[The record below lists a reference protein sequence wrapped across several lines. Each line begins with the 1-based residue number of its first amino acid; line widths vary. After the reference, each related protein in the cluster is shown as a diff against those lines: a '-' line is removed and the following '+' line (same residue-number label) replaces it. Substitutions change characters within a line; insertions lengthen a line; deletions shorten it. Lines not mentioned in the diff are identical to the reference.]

1 MNLAALLLSSA
12 DSRPESISV
21 IEGERHVT
29 ALELR
34 GLASN
39 FGGALS
45 AAGVGIGDRVAI
57 ASGNDLAFIVTY
69 LGALWIGAIAVPLNP
84 HSPSLAVAE
93 ELEHVG
99 AKILVCGRA
108 GSIHLGMVGAVSFDA
123 LMESA
128 QSVAL
133 DSSGLVEREDSD
145 VAVLLYTSGTAG
157 AQRAAMLTHANLA
170 SNIKQV
176 LDDSGLAITPNDR
189 SLGALPFFHVF
200 GLNVVL
206 GVTLVA
212 GGTVVLIDPFTAA
225 EALHLIRRHSIT
237 VVAGVPVMFDAL
249 TSAATEL
256 GDDLGSVRLAVSG
269 AATLSAKSS
278 TAFTQRYGVTIHEGY
293 GLTEASPIVTSTAS
307 GGAARIGSIGPSV
320 PGVEVRLVGL
330 DGTDVSAGD
339 PGEIWV
345 RGANVFVGYW
355 GDPEA
360 TQRVLTDGWLHTGDV
375 AVADEDG
382 YLSLVD
388 RLKDLIIVSGFNVYP
403 AEVEDVLRTHPSV
416 VDCAVAAIPD
426 ERTGEA
432 VGAWVVL
439 KMGERVDLE
448 ALRRHVGSRLARYKI
463 PSKFTFVDELPR
475 SEAGKLL
482 RRALTL

>member
-1 MNLAALLLSSA
+1 MNLAALLLASA
-12 DSRPESISV
+12 DSHPESISV
-21 IEGERHVT
+21 IEGERYVT
-29 ALELR
+29 SSELR
-34 GLASN
+34 GLASA
-39 FGGALS
+39 FGAALS
-45 AAGVGIGDRVAI
+45 AAGVAVGDRVAI
-57 ASGNDLAFIVTY
+57 ASGNDLAFVITY
-69 LGALWIGAIAVPLNP
+69 LGALWVGAIAVPLNP
-84 HSPSLAVAE
+84 QAPSVAVAE
-93 ELEHVG
+93 ELERVG

-108 GSIHLGMVGAVSFDA
+108 GSIHLGLVGAVSFEE
-123 LMESA
+123 LMQSTESA
-128 QSVAL
+128 PSANA
-133 DSSGLVEREDSD
+133 SAVEREDSD

-157 AQRAAMLTHANLA
+157 AQRAAMLTHGNLA

-176 LDDSGLAITPNDR
+176 LDDTGLAITQDDL

-212 GGTVVLIDPFTAA
+212 GGAVVLIDPFTEP
-225 EALHLIRRHSIT
+225 EAIELIRKHQIT
-237 VVAGVPVMFDAL
+237 VVAGVPVMFDAF
-249 TSAATEL
+249 SAADSQL
-256 GDDLGSVRLAVSG
+256 GESLGSVRLAVSG

-278 TAFTQRYGVTIHEGY
+278 AAFTQRYGVTIHEGY

-320 PGVEVRLVGL
+320 PGVEVRLVGP

-345 RGANVFVGYW
+345 RGPNVFAGYW
-355 GDPEA
+355 GDLEA

-403 AEVEDVLRTHPSV
+403 AEVEDVLRTHASV

-439 KMGERVDLE
+439 EKGERVDLDS
-448 ALRRHVGSRLARYKI
+448 LRRHVGSRLARYKI

-475 SEAGKLL
+475 SDAGKLL

>member
-1 MNLAALLLSSA
+1 MNLAALLLASA

-21 IEGERHVT
+21 IEGERYVT
-29 ALELR
+29 SSELR
-34 GLASN
+34 GLASA
-39 FGGALS
+39 FGAALS
-45 AAGVGIGDRVAI
+45 AAGVAVGDRVAI
-57 ASGNDLAFIVTY
+57 ASGNDLAFVVTY
-69 LGALWIGAIAVPLNP
+69 LGALWVGAIAVPLNP
-84 HSPSLAVAE
+84 QAPSVAVAE
-93 ELEHVG
+93 ELERVG

-108 GSIHLGMVGAVSFDA
+108 GTIHLGLVGAVSFEE
-123 LMESA
+123 LMQSGESA
-128 QSVAL
+128 PSASVSA
-133 DSSGLVEREDSD
+133 VEREDSD

-157 AQRAAMLTHANLA
+157 AQRAAMLTHGNLA

-176 LDDSGLAITPNDR
+176 LDDTGLAITSDDL

-212 GGTVVLIDPFTAA
+212 GGAVVLIDPFTAP
-225 EALHLIRRHSIT
+225 EAIDLIRKHSIT
-237 VVAGVPVMFDAL
+237 VVAGVPVMFDAF
-249 TSAATEL
+249 SAADSQL
-256 GDDLGSVRLAVSG
+256 GESLGSVRLAVSG

-278 TAFTQRYGVTIHEGY
+278 AAFTQRYGVTIHEGY

-320 PGVEVRLVGL
+320 PGVEVRLVGP

-345 RGANVFVGYW
+345 RGPNVFAGYW
-355 GDPEA
+355 GDLEA

-375 AVADEDG
+375 AVSDEDG

-403 AEVEDVLRTHPSV
+403 AEVEDVLRTHASV

-439 KMGERVDLE
+439 EKGERVDLDS
-448 ALRRHVGSRLARYKI
+448 LRRHVGSRLARYKI

>member
-1 MNLAALLLSSA
+1 MNLAALLLASA

-21 IEGERHVT
+21 IEGERYV
-29 ALELR
+29 ASSELR
-34 GLASN
+34 GLASA
-39 FGGALS
+39 FGAALS
-45 AAGVGIGDRVAI
+45 AAGVAVGDRVAI
-57 ASGNDLAFIVTY
+57 ASGNDLAFVVTY
-69 LGALWIGAIAVPLNP
+69 LGALWVGAIAVPLNP
-84 HSPSLAVAE
+84 QAPSVAVAE
-93 ELEHVG
+93 ELERVG

-108 GSIHLGMVGAVSFDA
+108 GTIHLGLVGAVSFEE
-123 LMESA
+123 LMQSGESA
-128 QSVAL
+128 PSASVSA
-133 DSSGLVEREDSD
+133 VEREDSD

-157 AQRAAMLTHANLA
+157 AQRAAMLTHGNLA

-176 LDDSGLAITPNDR
+176 LDDTGLAITPDDL

-212 GGTVVLIDPFTAA
+212 GGAVVLIDPFTAP
-225 EALHLIRRHSIT
+225 EAIDLIRKHSIT
-237 VVAGVPVMFDAL
+237 VVAGVPVMFDAF
-249 TSAATEL
+249 SAADSQL
-256 GDDLGSVRLAVSG
+256 GESLGSVRLAVSG

-278 TAFTQRYGVTIHEGY
+278 AAFTQRYGVTIHEGY

-320 PGVEVRLVGL
+320 PGVEVRLVGP

-345 RGANVFVGYW
+345 RGPNVFAGYW

-375 AVADEDG
+375 AVSDEDG

-403 AEVEDVLRTHPSV
+403 AEVEDVLRTHASV

-439 KMGERVDLE
+439 EKGERVDLDS
-448 ALRRHVGSRLARYKI
+448 LRRHVGSRLARYKI

>member
-1 MNLAALLLSSA
+1 MNLAALLLASA

-21 IEGERHVT
+21 IEGERYVT
-29 ALELR
+29 SSELR
-34 GLASN
+34 GLASA
-39 FGGALS
+39 FGVALS
-45 AAGVGIGDRVAI
+45 AAGVAVGDRVAI
-57 ASGNDLAFIVTY
+57 ASGNDLAFVVTY
-69 LGALWIGAIAVPLNP
+69 LGALWVGAIAVPLNP
-84 HSPSLAVAE
+84 QAPSVAVAE
-93 ELEHVG
+93 ELERVG

-108 GSIHLGMVGAVSFDA
+108 GSIHLGLVGAVSFEE
-123 LMESA
+123 LMQSGESA
-128 QSVAL
+128 PSASVSA
-133 DSSGLVEREDSD
+133 VEREDSD

-157 AQRAAMLTHANLA
+157 AQRAAMLTHGHLA

-176 LDDSGLAITPNDR
+176 LDDTGLAITSDDL

-212 GGTVVLIDPFTAA
+212 GGAVVLIDPFTAP
-225 EALHLIRRHSIT
+225 EAIDLIRQHSIT
-237 VVAGVPVMFDAL
+237 VVAGVPVMFDAF
-249 TSAATEL
+249 SAADSQL
-256 GDDLGSVRLAVSG
+256 GENLGSVRLAVSG

-278 TAFTQRYGVTIHEGY
+278 AAFTQRYGVTIHEGY

-320 PGVEVRLVGL
+320 PGVEVRLVGP

-345 RGANVFVGYW
+345 RGPNVFAGYW
-355 GDPEA
+355 GDLEA

-375 AVADEDG
+375 AVSDEDG

-403 AEVEDVLRTHPSV
+403 AEVEDVLRTHASV

-426 ERTGEA
+426 ERSGEA

-439 KMGERVDLE
+439 EKGERVDLDS
-448 ALRRHVGSRLARYKI
+448 LRRHVGSRLARYKI

>member
-1 MNLAALLLSSA
+1 MNLAALLLASA
-12 DSRPESISV
+12 DSHPESISV
-21 IEGERHVT
+21 IEGERYVT
-29 ALELR
+29 SSELR
-34 GLASN
+34 GLASA
-39 FGGALS
+39 FGAALS
-45 AAGVGIGDRVAI
+45 AAGVAVGDRVAI
-57 ASGNDLAFIVTY
+57 ASGNDLAFVITY
-69 LGALWIGAIAVPLNP
+69 LGALWVGAIAVPLNP
-84 HSPSLAVAE
+84 QAPSVAVAE
-93 ELEHVG
+93 ELERVG

-108 GSIHLGMVGAVSFDA
+108 GSIHLGLVGAVSFEE
-123 LMESA
+123 LMQSTESA
-128 QSVAL
+128 PSANA
-133 DSSGLVEREDSD
+133 SAVEREDSD

-157 AQRAAMLTHANLA
+157 AQRAAMLTHGNLA

-176 LDDSGLAITPNDR
+176 LDDTGLAITQDDL

-212 GGTVVLIDPFTAA
+212 GGAVVLIDPFTAP
-225 EALHLIRRHSIT
+225 EAIELIRKHQIT
-237 VVAGVPVMFDAL
+237 VVAGVPVMFDAF
-249 TSAATEL
+249 SAADSQL
-256 GDDLGSVRLAVSG
+256 GESLGSVRLAVSG

-278 TAFTQRYGVTIHEGY
+278 AAFTQRYGVTIHEGY

-320 PGVEVRLVGL
+320 PGVEVRLVGP

-345 RGANVFVGYW
+345 RGPNVFAGYW
-355 GDPEA
+355 GDLEA

-375 AVADEDG
+375 AVTDEDG

-403 AEVEDVLRTHPSV
+403 AEVEDALRTHASV

-439 KMGERVDLE
+439 EKGERVDLDS
-448 ALRRHVGSRLARYKI
+448 LRRHVGSRLARYKI

>member
-1 MNLAALLLSSA
+1 MNLAALLLASA
-12 DSRPESISV
+12 DSHPESISV
-21 IEGERHVT
+21 IEGERYVT
-29 ALELR
+29 SSELR
-34 GLASN
+34 GLASA
-39 FGGALS
+39 FGAALS
-45 AAGVGIGDRVAI
+45 AAGVAVGDRVAI
-57 ASGNDLAFIVTY
+57 ASGNDLAFVITY
-69 LGALWIGAIAVPLNP
+69 LGALWVGAIAVPLNP
-84 HSPSLAVAE
+84 QAPSVAVAE
-93 ELEHVG
+93 ELERVG

-108 GSIHLGMVGAVSFDA
+108 GSIHLGLVGAVSFEE
-123 LMESA
+123 LMQSTESA
-128 QSVAL
+128 PSANA
-133 DSSGLVEREDSD
+133 SAVEREDSD

-157 AQRAAMLTHANLA
+157 AQRAAMLTHGNLA

-176 LDDSGLAITPNDR
+176 LDDTGLAITQDDL

-212 GGTVVLIDPFTAA
+212 GGAVVLIDPFTAP
-225 EALHLIRRHSIT
+225 EAIELIRKHQIT
-237 VVAGVPVMFDAL
+237 VVAGVPVMFDAF
-249 TSAATEL
+249 SAADSQL
-256 GDDLGSVRLAVSG
+256 GESLGSVRLAVSG

-278 TAFTQRYGVTIHEGY
+278 AAFTQRYGVTIHEGY

-320 PGVEVRLVGL
+320 PGVEVRLVGP

-345 RGANVFVGYW
+345 RGPNVFAGYW
-355 GDPEA
+355 GDLEA

-375 AVADEDG
+375 AVTDEDG

-403 AEVEDVLRTHPSV
+403 AEVEDVLRTHASV

-439 KMGERVDLE
+439 EKGERVDLDS
-448 ALRRHVGSRLARYKI
+448 LRRHVGSRLARYKI

>member
-1 MNLAALLLSSA
+1 MNLAALLLASA

-21 IEGERHVT
+21 IEGERYAT
-29 ALELR
+29 CSELR
-34 GLASN
+34 GLASA
-39 FGGALS
+39 FGAALS
-45 AAGVGIGDRVAI
+45 AAGVAVGDRVAI
-57 ASGNDLAFIVTY
+57 ASGNDLAFVVTY
-69 LGALWIGAIAVPLNP
+69 LGALWVGAIAVPLNP
-84 HSPSLAVAE
+84 QAPSVAVAE
-93 ELEHVG
+93 ELERVG

-108 GSIHLGMVGAVSFDA
+108 GTIHLGLVGAVSFEE
-123 LMESA
+123 LMQSGESA
-128 QSVAL
+128 PSASVSA
-133 DSSGLVEREDSD
+133 VEREDSD

-157 AQRAAMLTHANLA
+157 AQRAAMLTHGNLA

-176 LDDSGLAITPNDR
+176 LDDTGLAITSDDL

-212 GGTVVLIDPFTAA
+212 GGAVVLIDPFTAP
-225 EALHLIRRHSIT
+225 EAIDLIRKHSIT
-237 VVAGVPVMFDAL
+237 VVAGVPVMFDAF
-249 TSAATEL
+249 SAADSEL
-256 GDDLGSVRLAVSG
+256 GENLGSVRLAVSG

-278 TAFTQRYGVTIHEGY
+278 AAFTQRYGVTIHEGY

-320 PGVEVRLVGL
+320 PGVEVRLVGP

-345 RGANVFVGYW
+345 RGPNVFAGYW

-375 AVADEDG
+375 AVSDEDG

-403 AEVEDVLRTHPSV
+403 AEVEDVLRTHASV

-439 KMGERVDLE
+439 EKGERVDLDS
-448 ALRRHVGSRLARYKI
+448 LRRHVGSRLARYKI

>member
-1 MNLAALLLSSA
+1 MNLAALLLASA
-12 DSRPESISV
+12 DSRPESLSV
-21 IEGERHVT
+21 VEGERYVT
-29 ALELR
+29 SSELR
-34 GLASN
+34 GRASA
-39 FGGALS
+39 FGAALS
-45 AAGVGIGDRVAI
+45 AAGVAVGDRVAI
-57 ASGNDLAFIVTY
+57 ASGNDLAFVVTY
-69 LGALWIGAIAVPLNP
+69 LGALWVGAIAVPLNP
-84 HSPSLAVAE
+84 QAPSVAVAE
-93 ELEHVG
+93 ELERVG

-108 GSIHLGMVGAVSFDA
+108 GSIHLGLVGAVSFED
-123 LMESA
+123 LMQSAESA
-128 QSVAL
+128 PSGNASV
-133 DSSGLVEREDSD
+133 VEREDSD

-157 AQRAAMLTHANLA
+157 AARAAMLTHGNLA

-176 LDDSGLAITPNDR
+176 LDDTGLAITPDDL

-212 GGTVVLIDPFTAA
+212 GGAVVLIDPFTAP
-225 EALHLIRRHSIT
+225 EAIDLIRKHSIT
-237 VVAGVPVMFDAL
+237 VVAGAPVMFDAF
-249 TSAATEL
+249 SAADSQL
-256 GDDLGSVRLAVSG
+256 GESLGSVRLAVSG

-320 PGVEVRLVGL
+320 PGVEVRLVGP

-345 RGANVFVGYW
+345 RGPNVFAGYW
-355 GDPEA
+355 GDLEA

-375 AVADEDG
+375 AVSDEDG

-403 AEVEDVLRTHPSV
+403 AEVEDVLRTHASV

-439 KMGERVDLE
+439 EKGERVDLDS
-448 ALRRHVGSRLARYKI
+448 LRRHVGSRLARYKI

>member
-1 MNLAALLLSSA
+1 MNLAALLLASA
-12 DSRPESISV
+12 DSHPESISV
-21 IEGERHVT
+21 IEGERYVT
-29 ALELR
+29 SSELR
-34 GLASN
+34 GLASA
-39 FGGALS
+39 FGAALS
-45 AAGVGIGDRVAI
+45 AAGVAVGDRVAI
-57 ASGNDLAFIVTY
+57 ASGNDLAFVITY
-69 LGALWIGAIAVPLNP
+69 LGALWVGAIAVPLNP
-84 HSPSLAVAE
+84 QAPSVAVAD
-93 ELEHVG
+93 ELERVG

-108 GSIHLGMVGAVSFDA
+108 GSIHLGLVGAVSFEE
-123 LMESA
+123 LMQSTESA
-128 QSVAL
+128 PSANA
-133 DSSGLVEREDSD
+133 SPVEREDSD

-157 AQRAAMLTHANLA
+157 AQRAAMLTHGNLA

-176 LDDSGLAITPNDR
+176 LDDTGLAITQDDL

-212 GGTVVLIDPFTAA
+212 GGAVVLIDPFTAP
-225 EALHLIRRHSIT
+225 EAIELIRKHQIT
-237 VVAGVPVMFDAL
+237 VVAGVPVMFDAF
-249 TSAATEL
+249 SAADSQL
-256 GDDLGSVRLAVSG
+256 GESLGSVRLAVSG

-278 TAFTQRYGVTIHEGY
+278 AAFTQRYGVTIHEGY

-320 PGVEVRLVGL
+320 PGVEVRLVGP

-345 RGANVFVGYW
+345 RGPNVFAGYW
-355 GDPEA
+355 GDLEA

-375 AVADEDG
+375 AVSDEDG

-403 AEVEDVLRTHPSV
+403 AEVEDVLRTHASV

-439 KMGERVDLE
+439 EKGERVDLDS
-448 ALRRHVGSRLARYKI
+448 LRRHVGSRLARYKI

>member
-1 MNLAALLLSSA
+1 VNLAALLLASA
-12 DSRPESISV
+12 DSHPESISV
-21 IEGERHVT
+21 IEGERYVT
-29 ALELR
+29 SSELR
-34 GLASN
+34 GLASA
-39 FGGALS
+39 FGAALS
-45 AAGVGIGDRVAI
+45 AAGVAVGDRVAI
-57 ASGNDLAFIVTY
+57 ASGNDLAFVITY
-69 LGALWIGAIAVPLNP
+69 LGALWVGAIAVPLNP
-84 HSPSLAVAE
+84 QAPSVAVAE
-93 ELEHVG
+93 ELERVG

-108 GSIHLGMVGAVSFDA
+108 GSIHLGLVGAVSFEE
-123 LMESA
+123 LMQSTESA
-128 QSVAL
+128 PSANA
-133 DSSGLVEREDSD
+133 SAVEREDSD

-157 AQRAAMLTHANLA
+157 AQRAAMLTHGNLA

-176 LDDSGLAITPNDR
+176 LDDTGLAITQDDL

-212 GGTVVLIDPFTAA
+212 GGAVVLIDPFTAP
-225 EALHLIRRHSIT
+225 EAIELIRKHQIT
-237 VVAGVPVMFDAL
+237 VVAGVPVMFDAF
-249 TSAATEL
+249 SAADSQL
-256 GDDLGSVRLAVSG
+256 GESLGSVRLAVSG

-278 TAFTQRYGVTIHEGY
+278 AAFTQRYGVTIHEGY

-320 PGVEVRLVGL
+320 PGVEVRLVGP

-345 RGANVFVGYW
+345 RGPNVFAGYW
-355 GDPEA
+355 GDLEA

-375 AVADEDG
+375 AVSDEDG

-403 AEVEDVLRTHPSV
+403 AEVEDVLRTHASV

-439 KMGERVDLE
+439 EKGERVDLDS
-448 ALRRHVGSRLARYKI
+448 LRRHVGSRLARYKI

>member
-1 MNLAALLLSSA
+1 MNLAALLLASA

-21 IEGERHVT
+21 IEGERYVT
-29 ALELR
+29 CSELR
-34 GLASN
+34 GLASA
-39 FGGALS
+39 FGAALS
-45 AAGVGIGDRVAI
+45 AAGVAVGDRVAI
-57 ASGNDLAFIVTY
+57 ASGNDLAFVVTY
-69 LGALWIGAIAVPLNP
+69 LGALWVGAIAVPLNP
-84 HSPSLAVAE
+84 QAPSVAVAE
-93 ELEHVG
+93 ELERVG

-108 GSIHLGMVGAVSFDA
+108 GSIHLGLVGAVSFEE
-123 LMESA
+123 LMQSGESA
-128 QSVAL
+128 PSASVSA
-133 DSSGLVEREDSD
+133 VEREDSD

-157 AQRAAMLTHANLA
+157 AQRAAMLTHGNLA

-176 LDDSGLAITPNDR
+176 LDDTGLAITSDDL

-212 GGTVVLIDPFTAA
+212 GGAVVLIDPFTAP
-225 EALHLIRRHSIT
+225 EAIDLIRQHSIT
-237 VVAGVPVMFDAL
+237 VVAGVPVMFDAF
-249 TSAATEL
+249 SAADSQL
-256 GDDLGSVRLAVSG
+256 GENLGSVRLAVSG

-278 TAFTQRYGVTIHEGY
+278 AAFTQRYGVTIHEGY

-320 PGVEVRLVGL
+320 PGVEVRLVGP

-345 RGANVFVGYW
+345 RGPNVFAGYW
-355 GDPEA
+355 GDLEA

-375 AVADEDG
+375 AVSDEDG

-403 AEVEDVLRTHPSV
+403 AEVEDVLRTHASV

-426 ERTGEA
+426 ERSGEA

-439 KMGERVDLE
+439 EKGERVDLDS
-448 ALRRHVGSRLARYKI
+448 LRRHVGSRLARYKI

>member
-1 MNLAALLLSSA
+1 MNLAALLLASA
-12 DSRPESISV
+12 DSHPESISV
-21 IEGERHVT
+21 IEGERYVT
-29 ALELR
+29 SSELR
-34 GLASN
+34 GLASA
-39 FGGALS
+39 FGAALS
-45 AAGVGIGDRVAI
+45 AAGVAVGDRVAI
-57 ASGNDLAFIVTY
+57 ASGNDLAFVITY
-69 LGALWIGAIAVPLNP
+69 LGALWVGAIAVPLNP
-84 HSPSLAVAE
+84 QAPSVAVAE
-93 ELEHVG
+93 ELERVG

-108 GSIHLGMVGAVSFDA
+108 GSIHLGLVGAVSFEE
-123 LMESA
+123 LMQSTESA
-128 QSVAL
+128 PSANA
-133 DSSGLVEREDSD
+133 SAVEREDSD

-157 AQRAAMLTHANLA
+157 AQRAAMLTHGNLA

-176 LDDSGLAITPNDR
+176 LDDTGLAITQDDL

-212 GGTVVLIDPFTAA
+212 GGAVVLIDPFTAP
-225 EALHLIRRHSIT
+225 EAIELIRKHQIT
-237 VVAGVPVMFDAL
+237 VVAGVPVMFDAF
-249 TSAATEL
+249 SAADSQL
-256 GDDLGSVRLAVSG
+256 GESLGSVRLAVSG

-278 TAFTQRYGVTIHEGY
+278 AAFTQRYGVTIHEGY

-320 PGVEVRLVGL
+320 PGVEVRLVGP

-345 RGANVFVGYW
+345 RGPNVFAGYW
-355 GDPEA
+355 GDLEA

-375 AVADEDG
+375 AVSDEDG

-403 AEVEDVLRTHPSV
+403 AEVEDVLRTHASV

-439 KMGERVDLE
+439 EKGERVDLDS
-448 ALRRHVGSRLARYKI
+448 LRRHVGSRLARYKI

>member
-1 MNLAALLLSSA
+1 RRAPS
-12 DSRPESISV
+12 
-21 IEGERHVT
+21 
-29 ALELR
+29 
-34 GLASN
+34 
-39 FGGALS
+39 
-45 AAGVGIGDRVAI
+45 
-57 ASGNDLAFIVTY
+57 
-69 LGALWIGAIAVPLNP
+69 AVP
-84 HSPSLAVAE
+84 AT
-93 ELEHVG
+93 
-99 AKILVCGRA
+99 
-108 GSIHLGMVGAVSFDA
+108 
-123 LMESA
+123 SA
-128 QSVAL
+128 
-133 DSSGLVEREDSD
+133 
-145 VAVLLYTSGTAG
+145 

-176 LDDSGLAITPNDR
+176 LDDTGLAITPNDL

-212 GGTVVLIDPFTAA
+212 GGKVVLIDPFTAP
-225 EALHLIRRHSIT
+225 EAIELIRKHQIT

-249 TSAATEL
+249 TSADSDL
-256 GDDLGSVRLAVSG
+256 GDDLRSVRLAVSG

-330 DGTDVSAGD
+330 DGMHVSAGD

-345 RGANVFVGYW
+345 RGANVFAGYW

-403 AEVEDVLRTHPSV
+403 AEVEDVLRTHASV

-463 PSKFTFVDELPR
+463 PSKFTFIDELPR